1 MKKTISLIL
10 ISIISFG
17 AYAQKLNSEKELEV
31 LRLLNKYFST
41 ASISNSDLR
50 SFHIF
55 HDTLII
61 FHSSIIEGKT
71 VTTNDTTLI
80 ALEQIGKL
88 NLIKG
93 KSNNELAGLGL
104 EFIPLKNS
112 QFKKGEP
119 VSPNSTITDQ
129 QLASTNGTLVQKM
142 SGQSAGVLV
151 GNDNS
156 PGGTPKVRIRGIS
169 SVNANSNPL
178 YIVDDVPITNINTI
192 NPDYIASVEVL
203 KDPSSTAMYGVRGA
217 NGVVLIKT
225 KRGGEEEVIP
235 NELQK
240 QKELSYVLWTFG
252 DKATEIKKTKEG
264 KKLIELIKSIKE

>member
-1 MKKTISLIL
+1 MKKTISLVL

-88 NLIKG
+88 NLIKE

-129 QLASTNGTLVQKM
+129 QLASTNGTLIQKM
-142 SGQSAGVLV
+142 AGQSSGVFV

-192 NPDYIASVEVL
+192 NPDDIASVEVL

>member
-1 MKKTISLIL
+1 MKKTISLVL

-31 LRLLNKYFST
+31 LRLLNKYF
-41 ASISNSDLR
+41 ASISTPNSDLR

-129 QLASTNGTLVQKM
+129 QLASTNGTLIQKM
-142 SGQSAGVLV
+142 AGQSSGVFV

-192 NPDYIASVEVL
+192 NPDDIASVEVL

>member
-1 MKKTISLIL
+1 MKKTISLVL

-142 SGQSAGVLV
+142 AGQSSGVFV

-192 NPDYIASVEVL
+192 NPDDIASVEVL

>member
-1 MKKTISLIL
+1 MKKIL
-10 ISIISFG
+10 NLLLFSILTVTAS
-17 AYAQKLNSEKELEV
+17 AQKLNSEKELEV

-41 ASISNSDLR
+41 VTISNSNLR

-61 FHSSIIEGKT
+61 FHSSFKEGST
-71 VTTNDTTLI
+71 VTNNDTTLI
-80 ALEQIGKL
+80 ALDQIGKL
-88 NLIKG
+88 TLINSKG
-93 KSNNELAGLGL
+93 NNEIAGVGL
-104 EFIPLKNS
+104 EFIPIKNS

-119 VSPNSTITDQ
+119 VSPNSTISDQ

-142 SGQSAGVLV
+142 AGQSSGVVV

-156 PGGTPKVRIRGIS
+156 PGGTPKVRIRGITS
-169 SVNANSNPL
+169 INSNSNPL
-178 YIVDDVPITNINTI
+178 YIVDDVPITNINSI
-192 NPDYIASVEVL
+192 NPDDIASVEVL

-217 NGVVLIKT
+217 NGVVIIKT

-235 NELQK
+235 NELLK

-252 DKATEIKKTKEG
+252 EKASEIKKTKEG

>member
-1 MKKTISLIL
+1 MKKIL
-10 ISIISFG
+10 TLFLFSILAVTAS
-17 AYAQKLNSEKELEV
+17 AQKLNSEKEIEV
-31 LRLLNKYFST
+31 LRLLNKYFSS
-41 ASISNSDLR
+41 ASTSNSDLR

-61 FHSSIIEGKT
+61 FHSSVKEGNT

-80 ALEQIGKL
+80 ALDQIGKL
-88 NLIKG
+88 TLINSKG
-93 KSNNELAGLGL
+93 KNEIAGVGL
-104 EFIPLKNS
+104 EFIPIKNS

-119 VSPNSTITDQ
+119 VSPNSTISDQ

-142 SGQSAGVLV
+142 AGQSSGVVV

-156 PGGTPKVRIRGIS
+156 PGGTPKVRIRGITS
-169 SVNANSNPL
+169 INSNSNPL
-178 YIVDDVPITNINTI
+178 YIVDDVPITNINSI
-192 NPDYIASVEVL
+192 NPDDIASVEVL

-217 NGVVLIKT
+217 NGVVIIKT

-235 NELQK
+235 NELLK

-252 DKATEIKKTKEG
+252 EKATDIKKTKEG

>member
-31 LRLLNKYFST
+31 LRLLNKYF
-41 ASISNSDLR
+41 ASISIPNSDLR

-80 ALEQIGKL
+80 ALDQIGKL

-93 KSNNELAGLGL
+93 KSNNELEGLGL

-112 QFKKGEP
+112 QFTKGEP

-192 NPDYIASVEVL
+192 NPDDIASVEVL

-235 NELQK
+235 SELQK

>member
-1 MKKTISLIL
+1 MKKIL
-10 ISIISFG
+10 TLFLFSILAVTAS
-17 AYAQKLNSEKELEV
+17 AQKLNSEKEIEV
-31 LRLLNKYFST
+31 LRLLIKYFSS
-41 ASISNSDLR
+41 ASTSNSDLR

-61 FHSSIIEGKT
+61 FHSSVKEGNT

-80 ALEQIGKL
+80 ALDQIGKL
-88 NLIKG
+88 TLINSKG
-93 KSNNELAGLGL
+93 NNEIAGVGL
-104 EFIPLKNS
+104 EFIPIKNS

-119 VSPNSTITDQ
+119 VSPNSTISDQ

-142 SGQSAGVLV
+142 AGQSSGVVV

-156 PGGTPKVRIRGIS
+156 PGGTPKVRIRGITS
-169 SVNANSNPL
+169 INSNSNPL
-178 YIVDDVPITNINTI
+178 YIVDDVPITNINSI
-192 NPDYIASVEVL
+192 NPDDIASVEVL

-217 NGVVLIKT
+217 NGVVIIKT
-225 KRGGEEEVIP
+225 KRGGEEDVIP
-235 NELQK
+235 SELLK

-252 DKATEIKKTKEG
+252 ENATEIKKTKEG

>member
-31 LRLLNKYFST
+31 LRLLNKYF
-41 ASISNSDLR
+41 ASISTPNSDLR

-129 QLASTNGTLVQKM
+129 QLASTNGTLIQKM
-142 SGQSAGVLV
+142 AGQSSGVFV

-192 NPDYIASVEVL
+192 NPDDIASVEVL

>member
-156 PGGTPKVRIRGIS
+156 PGGTPKVRIRGIG

-192 NPDYIASVEVL
+192 NPDDIASVEVL

>member
-31 LRLLNKYFST
+31 LRLLNKYF
-41 ASISNSDLR
+41 ASISIPNSDLR

-80 ALEQIGKL
+80 ALDQIGKL

-192 NPDYIASVEVL
+192 NPDDIASVEVL

-235 NELQK
+235 SELQK